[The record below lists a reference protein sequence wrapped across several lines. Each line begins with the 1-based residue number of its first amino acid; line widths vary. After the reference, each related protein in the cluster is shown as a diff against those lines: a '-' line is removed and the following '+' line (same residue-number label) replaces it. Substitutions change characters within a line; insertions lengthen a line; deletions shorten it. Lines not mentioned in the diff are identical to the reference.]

1 MENNRG
7 FQVAVCADTTYGA
20 YELMIQGNATQDAT
34 CRAAS
39 EGKQALT
46 FFDIGVR
53 ENAWTLLGRA
63 EGDADKYGDRP
74 ETSFISITAFG
85 VVANQAEKVKKGQLL
100 AICGKISRRE
110 FTRRD
115 KTTGEK
121 VEIVAS
127 NVVILD
133 ESSPK
138 NTNIVGVKSL
148 YEDRNHTQQEAP
160 MACCA
165 DAKVTKVGTLQNSQ
179 DGTAY
184 LNVTLETAG
193 CIDRAWDL
201 ADGTWSK
208 DKEYKEHRL
217 YATLWGK
224 SAENLNGR
232 LAVDNRVCVTGT
244 MSQRVASDGKSI
256 MYGMRI
262 RQLTRF
268 LKPRGIQTDDESAE
282 AADTQPEAPAAPD
295 PEQKKRTRKPAAK
308 KEAASAPE
316 SAPEDQPVGEPEDEP
331 VGAPQDAPNGDDEEI
346 KLPF

>member
-7 FQVAVCADTTYGA
+7 YQVAVCADTTYGA
-20 YELMIQGNATQDAT
+20 YELMIQGNATQNAT
-34 CRAAS
+34 VRAAS
-39 EGKQALT
+39 EGKQALA

-53 ENAWTLLGRA
+53 ENAWTILGRA
-63 EGDADKYGDRP
+63 EGDANKYSDRP

-100 AICGKISRRE
+100 ALCGKISRRE

-127 NVVILD
+127 NVIILD
-133 ESSPK
+133 ETSQKS
-138 NTNIVGVKSL
+138 TNVVGVKTI
-148 YEDRNHTQQEAP
+148 YEDKNHEQQEAL

-165 DAKVTKVGTLQNSQ
+165 DAKVTKVGALQNIQ

-184 LNVTLETAG
+184 LNLTLETAG

-201 ADGTWSK
+201 AEGTWSK
-208 DKEYKEHRL
+208 EKEYKEHRL

-224 SAENLNGR
+224 SAENLASR

-256 MYGMRI
+256 LFGMRI

-268 LKPRGIQTDDESAE
+268 LKPRDGNQTDEGNAE
-282 AADTQPEAPAAPD
+282 DSNERPEAPAASD
-295 PEQKKRTRKPAAK
+295 SEQKKRTRKPAAK
-308 KEAASAPE
+308 KEAAPVSAMEP
-316 SAPEDQPVGEPEDEP
+316 APEDEP
-331 VGAPQDAPNGDDEEI
+331 LGAPQDASGDDDEEI

>member
-7 FQVAVCADTTYGA
+7 FQVAICADTTYGA

-46 FFDIGVR
+46 FFDIGVN

-63 EGDADKYGDRP
+63 EGDADKYSDRP
-74 ETSFISITAFG
+74 ETKYISIAAFG

-110 FTRRD
+110 YTRRD

-121 VEIVAS
+121 IEIVAS
-127 NVVILD
+127 NVVNLD
-133 ESSPK
+133 ETSQK
-138 NTNIVGVKSL
+138 NTSIVGVKSV
-148 YEDRNHTQQEAP
+148 YEDKNHERQEALI
-160 MACCA
+160 ACCA
-165 DAKVTKVGTLQNSQ
+165 DAKVKKVGTLQTSQ
-179 DGTAY
+179 AGTAY
-184 LNVTLETAG
+184 LNITLETAG

-201 ADGTWSK
+201 AEGTWSK

-232 LAVDNRVCVTGT
+232 LAVDNRVCVTGAL
-244 MSQRVASDGKSI
+244 SQRVASDGKSI
-256 MYGMRI
+256 LYGMRL

-268 LKPRGIQTDDESAE
+268 MKAKTENQPVGDGEETEAE
-282 AADTQPEAPAAPD
+282 QPEAPAAPEA
-295 PEQKKRTRKPAAK
+295 EQKKRTRKPAAK
-308 KEAASAPE
+308 KEAEPE
-316 SAPEDQPVGEPEDEP
+316 PVPEPAPEDEP

-346 KLPF
+346 TLPF